1 MKIKDAKKILK
12 TMYNGESVENHYW
25 FWFWKLYN
33 IVLDLFEY
41 EGIPKST
48 NKKSIE
54 DSLILLG
61 YCGFLRKKG
70 TGELFTPFSNI
81 FNFDEY
87 YQPTQ
92 LVFANP
98 KVVDYKQY
106 TIGKDCEVIYNTT
119 MEYRAWNLKVDSG
132 LFTFIAKYARMIAD
146 IESTISTYTIN
157 NRATSYP
164 VADDQNVAAS
174 IKAFFE
180 KLALGQRAVI
190 SDNSIIEQFR
200 SVDMGKSNL
209 KDGINDW
216 LMARDK
222 VLEMFFRDL
231 GVKMY
236 NPKKAQVT
244 EEEIEVNNQ
253 LLVIS
258 VDDMLKAR
266 KEGLEKVNKMF
277 GTKISVKLNPK
288 YDVQNYRSSEGGVE
302 IA

>member
-1 MKIKDAKKILK
+1 MKIKEAKKILK
-12 TMYNGESVENHYW
+12 TMYNGESVESNYW

-41 EGIPKST
+41 SDLPESL

-61 YCGFLRKKG
+61 HCGFLKNKK
-70 TGELFTPFSNI
+70 TGKLFTPFSNI
-81 FNFDEY
+81 FDFDEY
-87 YQPTQ
+87 YQPTK

-98 KVVDYKQY
+98 RIVDYKQY
-106 TIGKDCEVIYNTT
+106 SIGRDCEVIYNTT
-119 MEYRAWNLKVDSG
+119 MEYRVWNLKVDSG
-132 LFTFIAKYARMIAD
+132 LFTFISKYARLLAD
-146 IESTISTYTIN
+146 LESTISTYAIN
-157 NRATSYP
+157 NRSTSYP

-174 IKAFFE
+174 IKAFFD
-180 KLALGQRAVI
+180 KLALGERAVI

-200 SVDMGKSNL
+200 TVEMGKAAL

-216 LMARDK
+216 LIARDK

-266 KEGLEKVNKMF
+266 KEGLERVNSMF
-277 GTKISVKLNPK
+277 GTNITVRLNPK
-288 YDVQNYRSSEGGVE
+288 YDVNEYGGEQNG
-302 IA
+302 IL